1 MKTIYLDS
9 DFKCHLINDG
19 TMTAIETDVF
29 DMMCDEM
36 IEFYRLIPEGEEW
49 TNADG
54 EAFSG
59 QMMSPHKPFD
69 SEVLEFQRAMELTLL
84 GERTYE
90 LQNSVSLAEMD
101 EAYREGVNSL

>member
-9 DFKCHLINDG
+9 DFKCHLTDDG
-19 TMTAIETDVF
+19 TMTAVETDVF

-36 IEFYRLIPEGEEW
+36 VEFYRFVPEGEEW

-59 QMMSPHKPFD
+59 QMMSPHKVFD
-69 SEVLEFQRAMELTLL
+69 VEVLERQRAFELTLL
-84 GERTYE
+84 GEITYE
-90 LQNSVSLAEMD
+90 AQNSVSLAEMD